1 MKPIIIQSNKSNKNE
16 NENKNKN
23 KNITQINYIHY
34 TLLQEFLLDSF

>member
-23 KNITQINYIHY
+23 KNITQINYIYY